1 MIHLANDPTAAPSN
15 WRASAASGQSARVD
29 GQRSRSAH
37 PWPFLSRQVQ
47 RPGAQAPVDARPSA
61 DREKSGS

>member
-15 WRASAASGQSARVD
+15 WRASGEAGQAARID

-47 RPGAQAPVDARPSA
+47 RPTAQAPAHARPSA